1 MTMTIK
7 TFGGEIHLGDKL
19 HRFEVLEDRLVVLTD
34 SAKEAKALLKS
45 LENCMCGKQEQ
56 SPEPVKAPA
65 APPEPPPTQLAPDE
79 IPVRQQENNKQPPP
93 DLSEELVKADTL
105 LSLIQIFIKDNDM
118 ETPLTSDD
126 QVVFMVNSFTRA
138 REHVPLL
145 MSIKEDRLRTR
156 VERTLVAHD
165 LLEV

>member
-1 MTMTIK
+1 
-7 TFGGEIHLGDKL
+7 
-19 HRFEVLEDRLVVLTD
+19 
-34 SAKEAKALLKS
+34 
-45 LENCMCGKQEQ
+45 
-56 SPEPVKAPA
+56 
-65 APPEPPPTQLAPDE
+65 
-79 IPVRQQENNKQPPP
+79 
-93 DLSEELVKADTL
+93 
-105 LSLIQIFIKDNDM
+105 M